1 MPRLSHL
8 PRRAVASAG
17 DDAIEFAESIGWS
30 VEAGRGFYVLDEWQK
45 YCIRG
50 ILSEDENARL
60 CAFLVLLIV
69 PRQNGKG
76 AVLEV
81 VELYAL
87 FVLELPL
94 IPL

>member
-45 YCIRG
+45 HCIRG

-60 CAFLVLLIV
+60 KRLL
-69 PRQNGKG
+69 
-76 AVLEV
+76 ADA
-81 VELYAL
+81 ELDKAIL
-87 FVLELPL
+87 KEAASGNF
-94 IPL
+94 

>member
-1 MPRLSHL
+1 MTARSSS
-8 PRRAVASAG
+8 RR
-17 DDAIEFAESIGWS
+17 SIGWS

-50 ILSEDENARL
+50 ILSEDSNARL

-76 AVLEV
+76 AVLGSSSSTRCSCSSCH
-81 VELYAL
+81 
-87 FVLELPL
+87 
-94 IPL
+94 